1 MAGNWGAILAGLAGG
16 AGSLAQSMDKNE
28 QEAEARKQRKFQ
40 TDAALLELVDKFGL
54 LPTQEGQSPKDAL
67 TSHAGSQ

>member
-28 QEAEARKQRKFQ
+28 QRAEERRRQAIAEAIQMLAVKDTDRKS
-40 TDAALLELVDKFGL
+40 VV
-54 LPTQEGQSPKDAL
+54 
-67 TSHAGSQ
+67 